1 MEGIFVNARL
11 DIIADQKMWNS
22 MALWLKV
29 KQKQIFFTL
38 LLLTLL
44 QKKST
49 RFGHFGG
56 FVLDFPIFIYW

>member
-1 MEGIFVNARL
+1 MIRL
-11 DIIADQKMWNS
+11 S
-22 MALWLKV
+22 PYKV
-29 KQKQIFFTL
+29 SQIYKRKVISYIRIECL
-38 LLLTLL
+38 VS